1 MQYLTFLYGYYK
13 EWRQNLQW
21 SVSCCLALLL
31 PLDDLQGEVH
41 GMTGDNLMK
50 TQIDTERT
58 EKPSFAATVKDSGAL
73 NFTLCCEDVEGND
86 DEIRMEYNE
95 PNVEVVDYT
104 NKRCHRWTQT
114 KVFVL
119 PFVSNA
125 KLGSLEDNQQRYK

>member
-1 MQYLTFLYGYYK
+1 MQYLTFLYEYYK
-13 EWRQNLQW
+13 EWRQNPQW

-41 GMTGDNLMK
+41 GMAGDNLMK
-50 TQIDTERT
+50 TQIDTGRT

-73 NFTLCCEDVEGND
+73 SFTLCCEDVEGND

-104 NKRCHRWTQT
+104 NTRCHRWTQT

>member
-1 MQYLTFLYGYYK
+1 M
-13 EWRQNLQW
+13 
-21 SVSCCLALLL
+21 A
-31 PLDDLQGEVH
+31 
-41 GMTGDNLMK
+41 GDNLMK
-50 TQIDTERT
+50 TQIDTGRT

-73 NFTLCCEDVEGND
+73 SFTLCCEDVEGND

-104 NKRCHRWTQT
+104 NNRCHRWTQT

-125 KLGSLEDNQQRYK
+125 KLGSLEDDQQRYK